1 MSCGGLCFQGMGPFD
16 LSCCVCVWGGPFD
29 LSCSVCVGGL
39 VCCLGGQQG
48 LYCCPC
54 FTADVHRDCSPF
66 FVVSLA
72 RGLPISLIFSG
83 KQLLF
88 SLTSLFL
95 YCSFIDTFSFLLW
108 VYFALLFLASSC
120 GDLYD

>member
-1 MSCGGLCFQGMGPFD
+1 MICFILGELWWFVFSRDGSVSSQ
-16 LSCCVCVWGGPFD
+16 LLCVWWGGGHLFVALD
-29 LSCSVCVGGL
+29 LQDLC
-39 VCCLGGQQG
+39 
-48 LYCCPC
+48 CCPW

-72 RGLPISLIFSG
+72 RGLPISLIFLG

-95 YCSFIDTFSFLLW
+95 HCSFIDSFSFLLW

-120 GDLYD
+120 GNLYD